1 VNAEA
6 KSYYCGIFAADFAVP
21 FYMIFFLFQIVYLY
35 EQSDSRRDR
44 RGLVQM
50 VMPWQVSEIGAK
62 ATELA
67 GRAGNSRPF
76 HVSQP
81 PRQIETKKAQEQLQ
95 SVGASLW
102 QSEPKCRTTKKCQ
115 FVRKAKHGICM

>member
-1 VNAEA
+1 MNAEA

-81 PRQIETKKAQEQLQ
+81 PRQIENKKGSRATAVCWCQP
-95 SVGASLW
+95 
-102 QSEPKCRTTKKCQ
+102 EPKCRTTKKCQ